1 MGIHHLDIE
10 DMIYG
15 LEYEKAIEALN
26 KGYNHSSF
34 ALSELLEML
43 EILKF
48 YDDKDSLKE
57 EYKNKLLSFKKEISF
72 IKKSVGIYFGRLS
85 GEKIINDLREIKL
98 NHDLHPQSY
107 LETLERYKA
116 FKNIDSNEFEDI
128 LNEGLLSLDSILRQP
143 AFSQHFVSNIKK
155 IMLES
160 DSGITFLVSQYDEE
174 SSLGRK
180 KQKYY
185 LPSFN
190 MVEVDEMIGKYLNSP
205 YVNLNYLHC
214 LKLHKDSVNSYK
226 ISRKKRIEIENKIEA
241 ETEKLFSNGNSV
253 SYGFGVNIDPEQEQ
267 PIVYKGN
274 PPDTIIS
281 FSAKFLK
288 SNLTNDKIMA
298 VLINIM
304 GFIDAQG
311 RITSIYKPNKEDSLM
326 KVLGIRNKDEYGS
339 DTSRYM
345 FNCLQ
350 LIFTAYYQFLINNKI
365 KLENVFEWFVTN
377 MINNNLENCSIKLNL
392 LKEGDALS
400 KCERLFNELPSLLT
414 QYDIYCEESVVNESM
429 MKANRGF
436 KKVFDIGCLANNK
449 YYEVVSN
456 SELTSIMSI
465 MFSDQCMLNY
475 LNEKVNGKSFVDLLR
490 KHPIKNS
497 DYKTERTKRLLDIL
511 SSNDIISFDE
521 EGYILPSNKEKIG
534 LLETLYEYG
543 YIEYRRIKES
553 AQSILNEFMN
563 KGWLKIRNNLFAT
576 PEADYLSY
584 SLDNSK
590 YSNAI
595 ALRNNYE
602 HGNGKLFTDEENQK
616 NYLLGMRLMLEIL
629 AKIHSDIYEFKFLGD
644 SSNNV
649 KR

>member
-1 MGIHHLDIE
+1 MGIHHFDIE

-34 ALSELLEML
+34 TLSELLEML

-57 EYKNKLLSFKKEISF
+57 EYKNKLLSFEKEIIF
-72 IKKSVGIYFGRLS
+72 INKSVGIYFGRLS

-98 NHDLHPQSY
+98 DDDLHPQSY
-107 LETLERYKA
+107 LESLERYKA
-116 FKNIDSNEFEDI
+116 FKNIDSNEFGVI

-143 AFSQHFVSNIKK
+143 DFSKYFVSNIKK

-174 SSLGRK
+174 SSLERK

-185 LPSFN
+185 LPSFD

-205 YVNLNYLHC
+205 YVNLSYLHC
-214 LKLHKDSVNSYK
+214 LKLHKDSANSYK

-241 ETEKLFSNGNSV
+241 ETEKLSSNGYSV
-253 SYGFGVNIDPEQEQ
+253 SYDFGVNIDPEQEQ
-267 PIVYKGN
+267 PIVYKDN
-274 PPDTIIS
+274 SPDTIIS
-281 FSAKFLK
+281 FSEKFLK

-311 RITSIYKPNKEDSLM
+311 RITSIYKPNKEDALT
-326 KVLGIRNKDEYGS
+326 KALGIRNKDEYGS

-345 FNCLQ
+345 FNCSQ
-350 LIFTAYYQFLINNKI
+350 LIFIAYHQFLVNNKI

-392 LKEGDALS
+392 LKEGDVLS

-414 QYDIYCEESVVNESM
+414 QYDIYCEEGVVNESM

-436 KKVFDIGCLANNK
+436 KKVFDVGCLANNK

-456 SELTSIMSI
+456 SELTLIMSI

-475 LNEKVNGKSFVDLLR
+475 LNEKVNGKSFADLLR

-497 DYKTERTKRLLDIL
+497 DYKIERTKRLLDIL

-521 EGYILPSNKEKIG
+521 EGYIVPSNKEKIR

-553 AQSILNEFMN
+553 AQPILNEFIN

-576 PEADYLSY
+576 PEANYLSY
-584 SLDNSK
+584 NLDNSK

-616 NYLLGMRLMLEIL
+616 NYLLGMRLMLEII

-644 SSNNV
+644 SSNND

>member
-1 MGIHHLDIE
+1 MRIHHFDIE

-15 LEYEKAIEALN
+15 SEYEKAIEALN

-34 ALSELLEML
+34 VLSELLEML

-48 YDDKDSLKE
+48 YDDKDFLKE
-57 EYKNKLLSFKKEISF
+57 EYKNKLLSFEKEIIF

-98 NHDLHPQSY
+98 EDDLHPQSY

-116 FKNIDSNEFEDI
+116 FKYIDSNEFGVI

-143 AFSQHFVSNIKK
+143 DFSKYFVSNIKK

-185 LPSFN
+185 LPSFD
-190 MVEVDEMIGKYLNSP
+190 MIEVDEMIGKYLNSP
-205 YVNLNYLHC
+205 YVNLSYLHC

-226 ISRKKRIEIENKIEA
+226 ISRKKRIEIENKIKA
-241 ETEKLFSNGNSV
+241 ETEKLFSDGYSV
-253 SYGFGVNIDPEQEQ
+253 SYDFGVNIDPEQEQ
-267 PIVYKGN
+267 PIVYKSN

-281 FSAKFLK
+281 FSEKFLK
-288 SNLTNDKIMA
+288 CNLTNDKIMA

-311 RITSIYKPNKEDSLM
+311 RITSIYKPNKEDTLT
-326 KVLGIRNKDEYGS
+326 KALGIRNKDEYGS
-339 DTSRYM
+339 DTSSYI
-345 FNCLQ
+345 FNCSQ
-350 LIFTAYYQFLINNKI
+350 LIFTAYHQFLVNNKI

-414 QYDIYCEESVVNESM
+414 QYDIYCEENVVNESM

-456 SELTSIMSI
+456 SDLTLIMSI

-475 LNEKVNGKSFVDLLR
+475 LNEKVNGKSFADLLR

-521 EGYILPSNKEKIG
+521 EGYIALSNKEKIG

-553 AQSILNEFMN
+553 AQSILNEFIN

-584 SLDNSK
+584 NLDNSK

-644 SSNNV
+644 SSNNN